1 MDKIRTRFGYKS
13 GVFASIGQSVALKL
27 NNFLYAHDYAMV
39 YRTFLEGAQLTRNDN
54 KDYWSVIMENNFEDI
69 SSKLITRYIISGMVL
84 LGSGLGPITIGK
96 FTMIEYTDVFRVN
109 DNELKRSSNVNKL
122 YVRNE
127 EDEDTDDGVDSWGVF
142 QYNN

>member
-1 MDKIRTRFGYKS
+1 MITKII
-13 GVFASIGQSVALKL
+13 GV
-27 NNFLYAHDYAMV
+27 
-39 YRTFLEGAQLTRNDN
+39 
-54 KDYWSVIMENNFEDI
+54 
-69 SSKLITRYIISGMVL
+69 
-84 LGSGLGPITIGK
+84 
-96 FTMIEYTDVFRVN
+96 IEYTDVFRVN